1 MSLVLF
7 QYRLERALAPKPI
20 RDWLSG
26 GIFLLLCLSGVARAA
41 SGLPEAGKTPETP
54 AEIAIIIDDMGRQL
68 TAGRRVIALPGPVA
82 CAFLPHGPY
91 TDALARTAHVRDK
104 EILLHL
110 PMQAMDS
117 RRLDA
122 GGLRLDMTQR
132 AFLSTLQDNLGRV
145 PHVQGVNN
153 HMGSLL
159 TRHPGHM
166 LWLMQAL
173 RDQGGLFFVDSRTS
187 RHTIA
192 RRIAREQAVPSIER
206 DVFLDDDVSVEAV
219 REQFARLLRLARQQG
234 SAVAIGHPHASTLQV
249 LEAQLPRLSEQGVRL
264 VPVSR
269 LVQQQYVRDSQWRL
283 SLSPLP
289 RAAKNSRP
297 SP

>member
-1 MSLVLF
+1 MS
-7 QYRLERALAPKPI
+7 RLPA
-20 RDWLSG
+20 WLRSG
-26 GIFLLLCLSGVARAA
+26 LFLLLGLPGLAAAA
-41 SGLPEAGKTPETP
+41 SGLPEAGRDPGRP

-68 TAGRRVIALPGPVA
+68 AAGRRVLDLPGPVA
-82 CAFLPHGPY
+82 CAFLPHAPH
-91 TDALARTAHVRDK
+91 TDSLARAAHARAREV
-104 EILLHL
+104 LLHL

-122 GGLRLDMTQR
+122 GGLELDMTQQ
-132 AFLSTLQDNLGRV
+132 AFLSTLEDNLGRV

-173 RDQGGLFFVDSRTS
+173 RERGGLYFVDSRTS

-192 RRIAREQAVPSIER
+192 RQIAREQAVPSIER
-206 DVFLDDDVSVEAV
+206 DVFLDDDTRLEAV
-219 REQFARLLRLARQQG
+219 RAQFERLLQLARRQG

-249 LEAQLPRLSEQGVRL
+249 LEQALPRLSEQGVRL

-269 LVQQQYVRDSQWRL
+269 LVQQQFVRDSQWRL
-283 SLSPLP
+283 SLSPWP
-289 RAAKNSRP
+289 RAVKNSRP

>member
-1 MSLVLF
+1 MRPARRVGLRGGL
-7 QYRLERALAPKPI
+7 LLLLALALPAHA
-20 RDWLSG
+20 G
-26 GIFLLLCLSGVARAA
+26 
-41 SGLPEAGKTPETP
+41 SGLPGTATPPESP

-68 TAGRRVIALPGPVA
+68 AAGRRVLALPGPVA
-82 CAFLPHGPY
+82 CAFLPHAPH
-91 TDALARTAHVRDK
+91 TDSLARSAYARDK
-104 EILLHL
+104 EVLLHL
-110 PMQAMDS
+110 PMQAMES

-122 GGLRLDMTQR
+122 GALRLDMTQR
-132 AFLSTLQDNLGRV
+132 AFLTTLQDNLGRV

-173 RDQGGLFFVDSRTS
+173 REQDGLFFVDSRTS

-192 RRIAREQAVPSIER
+192 RQIAREQAVPSVER
-206 DVFLDDDVSVEAV
+206 DVFLDDDSSVQAV
-219 REQFARLLRLARQQG
+219 RTQFARLLRLARQQG
-234 SAVAIGHPHASTLQV
+234 SAVAIGHPHPSTLQV

-283 SLSPLP
+283 SLSHLP
-289 RAAKNSRP
+289 RAAKNSKP

>member
-1 MSLVLF
+1 MSST
-7 QYRLERALAPKPI
+7 RNRMGI
-20 RDWLSG
+20 WLRG
-26 GIFLLLCLSGVARAA
+26 GLFLLLGLPGLAQAA
-41 SGLPEAGKTPETP
+41 SGLPEAGREPGQP

-68 TAGRRVIALPGPVA
+68 AAGRRVLALPGPVA
-82 CAFLPHGPY
+82 CAFLPHAPH
-91 TDALARTAHVRDK
+91 TDSLARAAHAHAREV
-104 EILLHL
+104 LLHL

-122 GGLRLDMTQR
+122 GGLKLDMTQQ
-132 AFLSTLQDNLGRV
+132 AFLSTLEDNLGRV

-173 RDQGGLFFVDSRTS
+173 REQGVFFVDSRTS

-192 RRIAREQAVPSIER
+192 RQIAREQAVPSIER
-206 DVFLDDDVSVEAV
+206 DVFLDDDASLDAV
-219 REQFARLLRLARQQG
+219 RRQFERLVQLARRQG
-234 SAVAIGHPHASTLQV
+234 SAVAIGHPHASTLRV
-249 LEAQLPRLSEQGVRL
+249 LEEALPRLAERDVRL

-283 SLSPLP
+283 SLSPWP
-289 RAAKNSRP
+289 RAAKSSRP